1 MVFIVSARVV
11 YLHVA
16 ALLTAFDFPTLS
28 MCSYFAQCRLI
39 NLVMHSLYPGIEPSE
54 MNMNLYGELFFF

>member
-1 MVFIVSARVV
+1 VVFIVSARVV